1 MTIGFICE
9 QIKEF
14 NFNLEEKQQDLILTG
29 ILMALKNDHPE
40 IVETAFK
47 ALRDGMQA
55 ISPIFQKVTVR

>member
-1 MTIGFICE
+1 
-9 QIKEF
+9 
-14 NFNLEEKQQDLILTG
+14 
-29 ILMALKNDHPE
+29 MALKNDHPE